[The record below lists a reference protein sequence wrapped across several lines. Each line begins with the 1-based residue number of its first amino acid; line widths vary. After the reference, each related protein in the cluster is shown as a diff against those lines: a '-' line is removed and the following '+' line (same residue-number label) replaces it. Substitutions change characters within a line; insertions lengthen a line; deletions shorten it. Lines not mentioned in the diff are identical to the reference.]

1 MNKRKAEIRKQ
12 RHIHSVLNDIVR
24 EVYEENKQKMDD
36 VFEALATYR
45 CNKFLVHN
53 KYDEYLCDI
62 QPTEVKGEVSIS
74 IGKTESI
81 GLLFLGKPP
90 K

>member
-1 MNKRKAEIRKQ
+1 MNKRTAEANRQ
-12 RHIHSVLNDIVR
+12 QHIYSVLVDIVR
-24 EVYEENKQKMDD
+24 DVYEENHQKMDD
-36 VFEALATYR
+36 VFEALAVYR

-53 KYDEYLCDI
+53 KYDNYLCDI
-62 QPTEVKGEVSIS
+62 QPTDVEGEISIS